1 MNKAFL
7 REPEDTG
14 ERHCPRCGSLGQSVA
29 RSTLDAQLTSSAAA
43 RLSAP
48 AYFCPY
54 ALCDVGYFDLY
65 ERVAEASEFRQP
77 VYPKDP
83 DAPLCGCFG
92 LTAADIE
99 ADIREGVVTRT
110 RAIVERARTS
120 EAQCALRAASGRSC
134 VAEVQRYYLKCRGQ
148 QPLGER

>member
-7 REPEDTG
+7 REPEDSG
-14 ERHCPRCGSLGQSVA
+14 ERHCPRCGSLGLAVGDV
-29 RSTLDAQLTSSAAA
+29 TLGAHLAPAAQGKVSS
-43 RLSAP
+43 P

-54 ALCDVGYFDLY
+54 HLCEVAYFDLY
-65 ERVAEASEFRQP
+65 ERVATCDDLLFT

-99 ADIREGVVTRT
+99 ADVREGVVTRT
-110 RAIVERARTS
+110 RAVIEQAKTS
-120 EAQCALRAASGRSC
+120 AAQCPLKAASGRSC
-134 VAEVQRYYLKCRGQ
+134 IGDVQRYFLKCRGSA
-148 QPLGER
+148 